1 MYKFCRKGKR
11 MNFKLKK
18 IERIVKKIN
27 DFDKNMQELSDEDLK
42 AKTAE
47 FKEKIEKGTKLEML
61 LPEAFAVA
69 REAAFRVLGMK
80 PYDVQ
85 LMGGIALF
93 YGDIAEQKTGEGK
106 TLTAVAPCY
115 LIALAGKGVHVVT
128 VNDYLAKRDAEQMG
142 KVHEFLGL
150 TVGCIL
156 NQMNPDE
163 RRKQYACDITYV
175 TNNELGFDYLRDNMA
190 IYKNQLVQRGLYYAI
205 IDEADSV
212 LIDEARTPLII
223 SGQSGKSTKLYTA
236 CDVFVKQLTRGEGD
250 DELSKLDAISG
261 ESVQEDG
268 DFLVNEKDKIVR
280 LTEEGT
286 KKAEKY
292 FGVQNLA
299 DPENLEIR
307 HNIILALR
315 AHNLMKKDKDYVV
328 KNGEVLIVDEFTGRI
343 MPGRRYS
350 DGLHQAIEAK
360 EGVEIKRESVTNAT
374 ITFQN
379 LFNKYER
386 KGGMTGTG
394 ITERKEFRDIYG
406 MDVVQIPTNKPV
418 IRKDKEDLIF
428 KTQKDKYCAVLK
440 DVLDAHKKGQPVL
453 IGTANIETSE
463 TLSRMLRKMKIRHN
477 VLNAKEFEREAD
489 IVADAG
495 QYGAVTIATN
505 MAGRGTDIKLDERA
519 KAAGGLK
526 IIGTERN
533 DARRIDDQLRGRAG
547 RQGDPGES
555 RFYISLEDDL
565 MRLFGKDNLRA
576 SFEKMG
582 VKDGEALDS
591 KMLSKAVRNAQKRI
605 ESNNYGIRKN
615 VLDYDMVMNEQREII
630 YAEHR
635 KVLNGE
641 NVRDMVMR
649 MLDDLIDQLVDKYL
663 PDAKK
668 GWDRSGLSEDLA
680 KIFPDFNPTVIKEA
694 GTTKAYKKIL
704 KKYAK
709 KSYEVK
715 EEECP
720 RTEYMRELER
730 IYILRINDTKW
741 MDHIDAMDKLRQGAH
756 LQAYGQ
762 KDPVT
767 VYREQAYNRFDKMMF
782 EIEKELITMLMH
794 TKFTVEG

>member
-1 MYKFCRKGKR
+1 

-18 IERIVKKIN
+18 IKRIVKKIN

-47 FKEKIEKGTKLEML
+47 FKEKIEKGTKLETL

-156 NQMNPDE
+156 NQMNSDE

-236 CDVFVKQLTRGEGD
+236 CDVFVKQLTRGEGN

-286 KKAEKY
+286 KKTEKY
-292 FGVQNLA
+292 FGIKNLA

-315 AHNLMKKDKDYVV
+315 AHNLMKKDKDYGV

-406 MDVVQIPTNKPV
+406 MDVVQIPTNRPV
-418 IRKDKEDLIF
+418 IRKDMDDLVF
-428 KTQKDKYCAVLK
+428 KTKKDKYCAVLK
-440 DVLDAHKKGQPVL
+440 EVLEANKKGQPVL
-453 IGTANIETSE
+453 IGTSTIETSE

-489 IVADAG
+489 IIADAG

-519 KAAGGLK
+519 KQAGGLK

-547 RQGDPGES
+547 RQGDPGDS

-565 MRLFGKDNLRA
+565 MRLFGKDNLMNT
-576 SFEKMG
+576 FEKIG

-630 YAEHR
+630 YAERR

-649 MLDDLIDQLVDKYL
+649 MLDDLIDQLVNRYL
-663 PDAKK
+663 PDTKK
-668 GWDRSGLSEDLA
+668 EWNRSGLSEDLA
-680 KIFPDFNPTVIKEA
+680 KIFPDFNPTVIKGV

-720 RTEYMRELER
+720 RTKYMRELER
-730 IYILRINDTKW
+730 IYFLRINDTKW

>member
-1 MYKFCRKGKR
+1 

-150 TVGCIL
+150 TVVCIL

-315 AHNLMKKDKDYVV
+315 ARNLMKKDKDYVV

-360 EGVEIKRESVTNAT
+360 EDVEIKRESVTNAT

-591 KMLSKAVRNAQKRI
+591 KMFSKAVRNAQKRI

-630 YAEHR
+630 YAERR

-668 GWDRSGLSEDLA
+668 GWDRSGLSEELA
-680 KIFPDFNPTVIKEA
+680 NVFPDFNLTVIKGA
-694 GTTKAYKKIL
+694 GTAKAYKKIL

-715 EEECP
+715 EEECQ

-730 IYILRINDTKW
+730 VYFLRINDAKW

-794 TKFTVEG
+794 TKFETKD

>member
-1 MYKFCRKGKR
+1 

-47 FKEKIEKGTKLEML
+47 FKEKIEKGTKLETL

-80 PYDVQ
+80 PYNVQ

-236 CDVFVKQLTRGEGD
+236 CDVFIKQLTRGEGD

-360 EGVEIKRESVTNAT
+360 EDVEIKRESVTNAT

-630 YAEHR
+630 YAERR

-668 GWDRSGLSEDLA
+668 GWDRSGLSEELA
-680 KIFPDFNPTVIKEA
+680 NVFPDFNLTVIKGA
-694 GTTKAYKKIL
+694 GTAKAYKKIL

-715 EEECP
+715 EEECQ

-730 IYILRINDTKW
+730 VYFLRINDAKW

-794 TKFTVEG
+794 TKFETKD

>member
-1 MYKFCRKGKR
+1 

-93 YGDIAEQKTGEGK
+93 YGDIADQKTGEGK

-115 LIALAGKGVHVVT
+115 IIALAGKGVHVVT

-212 LIDEARTPLII
+212 LSDEARTPLII

-360 EGVEIKRESVTNAT
+360 EDVEIKRESVTNAT

-565 MRLFGKDNLRA
+565 MRLFGKDNLKA

-630 YAEHR
+630 YAERR

-668 GWDRSGLSEDLA
+668 GWDRSGLSEELA
-680 KIFPDFNPTVIKEA
+680 NVFPDFNLTVIKGA
-694 GTTKAYKKIL
+694 GTAKAYKKIL

-715 EEECP
+715 EEECQ

-730 IYILRINDTKW
+730 VYFLRINDAKW

-794 TKFTVEG
+794 TKFETKD

>member
-1 MYKFCRKGKR
+1 

-18 IERIVKKIN
+18 IKRIVKKIN

-47 FKEKIEKGTKLEML
+47 FKEKIEKGTKLETL

-80 PYDVQ
+80 PYNVQ

-163 RRKQYACDITYV
+163 RRKQYACDIIYV

-292 FGVQNLA
+292 FGIANLA

-315 AHNLMKKDKDYVV
+315 AHSLMKKDKDYVV

-440 DVLDAHKKGQPVL
+440 DILEAHKKGQPVL
-453 IGTANIETSE
+453 IGTANIEASE
-463 TLSRMLRKMKIRHN
+463 TLSRMLREMKIRHN

-547 RQGDPGES
+547 RQGDPGDS

-565 MRLFGKDNLRA
+565 MRLFGKDNLMNT
-576 SFEKMG
+576 FEKIG

-630 YAEHR
+630 YAERR

-649 MLDDLIDQLVDKYL
+649 MLDDLIDQLVNRYL
-663 PDAKK
+663 PDTKK
-668 GWDRSGLSEDLA
+668 EWNRSGLSEDLA
-680 KIFPDFNPTVIKEA
+680 KIFPDFNPTVIKGV

-730 IYILRINDTKW
+730 IYFLRINDTKW

>member
-1 MYKFCRKGKR
+1 MQKGKNR
-11 MNFKLKK
+11 MKFKLKK

-47 FKEKIEKGTKLEML
+47 FKEKIEKGAKLEML

-236 CDVFVKQLTRGEGD
+236 CDVFVRQLVRGEGN

-292 FGVQNLA
+292 FGIKNLA
-299 DPENLEIR
+299 DPGNLEIR

-406 MDVVQIPTNKPV
+406 MDVVQIPTNKLV

-453 IGTANIETSE
+453 IGTANIEASE

-547 RQGDPGES
+547 RQGDPGDS

-565 MRLFGKDNLRA
+565 MRLFGKDNLMNT
-576 SFEKMG
+576 FEKIG
-582 VKDGEALDS
+582 VKEGEALDS

-630 YAEHR
+630 YAERR

-649 MLDDLIDQLVDKYL
+649 MLDDLIDQLVNGYL
-663 PDAKK
+663 PDTKK
-668 GWDRSGLSEDLA
+668 EWNRSGLSEDLA
-680 KIFPDFNPTVIKEA
+680 KIFPDFNPTVIKGV

-709 KSYEVK
+709 KSYEAK

-730 IYILRINDTKW
+730 VYFLRINDAKW

>member
-1 MYKFCRKGKR
+1 

-286 KKAEKY
+286 KKTEKY
-292 FGVQNLA
+292 FGIKNLA

-315 AHNLMKKDKDYVV
+315 AHSLMKKDKDYVV
-328 KNGEVLIVDEFTGRI
+328 KEGEVLIVDEFTGRI

-630 YAEHR
+630 YAERR

-668 GWDRSGLSEDLA
+668 GWDRSGLSEELA
-680 KIFPDFNPTVIKEA
+680 NVFPDFNLTVIKGA
-694 GTTKAYKKIL
+694 GTAKAYKKIL

-709 KSYEVK
+709 KSYEIK
-715 EEECP
+715 EEECQ

-730 IYILRINDTKW
+730 VYFLRINDAKW

-794 TKFTVEG
+794 TKFETKD

>member
-1 MYKFCRKGKR
+1 

-18 IERIVKKIN
+18 IKRIVKKIN

-69 REAAFRVLGMK
+69 KEAAFRVLGMK

-115 LIALAGKGVHVVT
+115 LIALAGRGVHVVT

-163 RRKQYACDITYV
+163 RCKQYACDITYV

-292 FGVQNLA
+292 FGIANLA

-394 ITERKEFRDIYG
+394 ITERKEFRDIYD

-630 YAEHR
+630 YAERR

-668 GWDRSGLSEDLA
+668 GWDRSGLSEELA
-680 KIFPDFNPTVIKEA
+680 NVFPDFNLTVIKGA
-694 GTTKAYKKIL
+694 GTAKAYKKIL

-715 EEECP
+715 EEECQ

-730 IYILRINDTKW
+730 VYFLRINDAKW

-794 TKFTVEG
+794 TKFETKD

>member
-1 MYKFCRKGKR
+1 

-128 VNDYLAKRDAEQMG
+128 VNDYLAKRDTEQMG

-360 EGVEIKRESVTNAT
+360 EDVEIKRESVTNAT

-630 YAEHR
+630 YAERR

-668 GWDRSGLSEDLA
+668 GWDRSGLSEELA
-680 KIFPDFNPTVIKEA
+680 NVFPDFNLTVIKGA
-694 GTTKAYKKIL
+694 GTAKAYKKIL

-730 IYILRINDTKW
+730 VYFLRINDAKW

>member
-1 MYKFCRKGKR
+1 MQKGKNR
-11 MNFKLKK
+11 MKFKLKK

-47 FKEKIEKGTKLEML
+47 FKEKIEKGTKLETL

-115 LIALAGKGVHVVT
+115 FIALAGKGVHVVT

-156 NQMNPDE
+156 NQMNSDE

-236 CDVFVKQLTRGEGD
+236 CDVFVKQLTRGEGN

-286 KKAEKY
+286 KKTEKY
-292 FGVQNLA
+292 FGIKNLA

-394 ITERKEFRDIYG
+394 ITERKEFRDIYD
-406 MDVVQIPTNKPV
+406 MDVVQIPTNRPV
-418 IRKDKEDLIF
+418 IRKDMDDLVF
-428 KTQKDKYCAVLK
+428 KTKKDKYCAVLK
-440 DVLDAHKKGQPVL
+440 EVLEANKKGQPVL
-453 IGTANIETSE
+453 IGTSTIETSE

-489 IVADAG
+489 IIADAG

-519 KAAGGLK
+519 KQAGGLK

-547 RQGDPGES
+547 RQGDPGDS

-565 MRLFGKDNLRA
+565 MRLFGKDNLMNT
-576 SFEKMG
+576 FEKIG

-630 YAEHR
+630 YAERR

-649 MLDDLIDQLVDKYL
+649 MLDDLIDQLVNRYL
-663 PDAKK
+663 PDTKK
-668 GWDRSGLSEDLA
+668 EWNRSGLSEDLA
-680 KIFPDFNPTVIKEA
+680 KIFPDFNPTVIKGV

-730 IYILRINDTKW
+730 IYFLRINDTKW

>member
-1 MYKFCRKGKR
+1 

-27 DFDKNMQELSDEDLK
+27 DFDKNMQELSDENLK

-360 EGVEIKRESVTNAT
+360 EDVEIKRESVTNAT

-630 YAEHR
+630 YAERR

-668 GWDRSGLSEDLA
+668 GWDRSGLSEELA
-680 KIFPDFNPTVIKEA
+680 NVFPDFNLTVIKGA
-694 GTTKAYKKIL
+694 GTAKAYKKIL

-715 EEECP
+715 EEECQ

-730 IYILRINDTKW
+730 VYFLRINDAKW

>member
-1 MYKFCRKGKR
+1 

-93 YGDIAEQKTGEGK
+93 YGDIVEQKTGEGK

-286 KKAEKY
+286 KKTEKY
-292 FGVQNLA
+292 FGIKNLA

-315 AHNLMKKDKDYVV
+315 AHSLMKKDKDYVV
-328 KNGEVLIVDEFTGRI
+328 KEGEVLIVDEFTGRI

-630 YAEHR
+630 YAERR

-668 GWDRSGLSEDLA
+668 GWDRSGLSEELA
-680 KIFPDFNPTVIKEA
+680 NVFPDFNLTVIKGA
-694 GTTKAYKKIL
+694 GTAKAYKKIL

-715 EEECP
+715 EEECQ

-730 IYILRINDTKW
+730 VYFLRINDAKW

>member
-1 MYKFCRKGKR
+1 

-18 IERIVKKIN
+18 IKRIVKKIN

-47 FKEKIEKGTKLEML
+47 FKEKIEKGTKLETL

-80 PYDVQ
+80 PYNVQ

-163 RRKQYACDITYV
+163 RRKQYACDIIYV

-292 FGVQNLA
+292 FGIANLA

-315 AHNLMKKDKDYVV
+315 AHSLMKKDKDYVV

-440 DVLDAHKKGQPVL
+440 DILEAHKKGQPVL
-453 IGTANIETSE
+453 IGTANIEASE

-547 RQGDPGES
+547 RQGDPGDS

-565 MRLFGKDNLRA
+565 MRLFGKDNLMNT
-576 SFEKMG
+576 FEKIG

-630 YAEHR
+630 YAERR

-649 MLDDLIDQLVDKYL
+649 MLDDLIDQLVNRYL
-663 PDAKK
+663 PDTKK
-668 GWDRSGLSEDLA
+668 EWNRSGLSEDLA
-680 KIFPDFNPTVIKEA
+680 KIFPDFNPTVIKGV

-730 IYILRINDTKW
+730 IYSLRINDTKW

>member
-1 MYKFCRKGKR
+1 

-18 IERIVKKIN
+18 IKRIVKKIN

-47 FKEKIEKGTKLEML
+47 FKEKIEKGTKLETL

-80 PYDVQ
+80 PYNVQ

-163 RRKQYACDITYV
+163 RRKQYACDIIYV

-292 FGVQNLA
+292 FGIANLA

-315 AHNLMKKDKDYVV
+315 AHSLMKKDKDYVV

-630 YAEHR
+630 YAERR

-668 GWDRSGLSEDLA
+668 GWDRSGLSEELA
-680 KIFPDFNPTVIKEA
+680 NVFPDFNLTVIKGA
-694 GTTKAYKKIL
+694 GTAKAYKKIL

-715 EEECP
+715 EEECQ

-730 IYILRINDTKW
+730 VYFLRINDAKW

-794 TKFTVEG
+794 TKFETKD

>member
-1 MYKFCRKGKR
+1 

-299 DPENLEIR
+299 DQENLEIR

-315 AHNLMKKDKDYVV
+315 ARNLMKKDKDYVV

-360 EGVEIKRESVTNAT
+360 EDVEIKRESVTNAT

-630 YAEHR
+630 YAERR

-668 GWDRSGLSEDLA
+668 GWDRSGLSEELA
-680 KIFPDFNPTVIKEA
+680 NVFPDFNLTVIKGA
-694 GTTKAYKKIL
+694 GTAKAYKKIL

-715 EEECP
+715 EEECQ

-730 IYILRINDTKW
+730 VYFLRINDAKW
-741 MDHIDAMDKLRQGAH
+741 MDHIDSMDKLRQGAH

-794 TKFTVEG
+794 TKFETKD

>member
-1 MYKFCRKGKR
+1 

-47 FKEKIEKGTKLEML
+47 FKEKIEKGTKLETL
-61 LPEAFAVA
+61 LSEAFAVA

-236 CDVFVKQLTRGEGD
+236 CDVFVRQLVRGESN

-286 KKAEKY
+286 KKTEKY
-292 FGVQNLA
+292 FGIKNLA

-315 AHNLMKKDKDYVV
+315 AHSLMKKDKDYVV
-328 KNGEVLIVDEFTGRI
+328 KEGEVLIVDEFTGRI

-615 VLDYDMVMNEQREII
+615 VLDYDIVMNEQREII
-630 YAEHR
+630 YAERR

-649 MLDDLIDQLVDKYL
+649 MLDDLIDQLIDKYL

-668 GWDRSGLSEDLA
+668 GWDRSGLSEELA
-680 KIFPDFNPTVIKEA
+680 NVFPDFNLTVIKGA
-694 GTTKAYKKIL
+694 GTAKAYKKIL

-730 IYILRINDTKW
+730 VYFLRINDAKW

-794 TKFTVEG
+794 TKFETKD

>member
-1 MYKFCRKGKR
+1 

-18 IERIVKKIN
+18 IKRIVKKIN

-47 FKEKIEKGTKLEML
+47 FKEKIEKGTKLETL

-80 PYDVQ
+80 PYNVQ

-292 FGVQNLA
+292 FGIANLA

-406 MDVVQIPTNKPV
+406 MDVVQIPTNRPV
-418 IRKDKEDLIF
+418 IRKDMDDLVF
-428 KTQKDKYCAVLK
+428 KTKKDKYCAVLK
-440 DVLDAHKKGQPVL
+440 EVLEANKKGQPVL
-453 IGTANIETSE
+453 IGTSTIETSE

-489 IVADAG
+489 IIADAG

-519 KAAGGLK
+519 KQAGGLK

-547 RQGDPGES
+547 RQGDPGDS

-565 MRLFGKDNLRA
+565 MRLFGKDNLMNT
-576 SFEKMG
+576 FEKIG

-630 YAEHR
+630 YAERR

-649 MLDDLIDQLVDKYL
+649 MLDDLIDQLVNRYL
-663 PDAKK
+663 PDTKK
-668 GWDRSGLSEDLA
+668 EWNRSGLSEDLA
-680 KIFPDFNPTVIKEA
+680 KISPDFNPTVIKGV

-730 IYILRINDTKW
+730 IYFLRINDTKW

>member
-1 MYKFCRKGKR
+1 M
-11 MNFKLKK
+11 
-18 IERIVKKIN
+18 
-27 DFDKNMQELSDEDLK
+27 
-42 AKTAE
+42 
-47 FKEKIEKGTKLEML
+47 
-61 LPEAFAVA
+61 
-69 REAAFRVLGMK
+69 
-80 PYDVQ
+80 
-85 LMGGIALF
+85 
-93 YGDIAEQKTGEGK
+93 
-106 TLTAVAPCY
+106 
-115 LIALAGKGVHVVT
+115 
-128 VNDYLAKRDAEQMG
+128 
-142 KVHEFLGL
+142 
-150 TVGCIL
+150 
-156 NQMNPDE
+156 
-163 RRKQYACDITYV
+163 
-175 TNNELGFDYLRDNMA
+175 
-190 IYKNQLVQRGLYYAI
+190 
-205 IDEADSV
+205 
-212 LIDEARTPLII
+212 
-223 SGQSGKSTKLYTA
+223 
-236 CDVFVKQLTRGEGD
+236 
-250 DELSKLDAISG
+250 
-261 ESVQEDG
+261 
-268 DFLVNEKDKIVR
+268 
-280 LTEEGT
+280 
-286 KKAEKY
+286 
-292 FGVQNLA
+292 
-299 DPENLEIR
+299 
-307 HNIILALR
+307 
-315 AHNLMKKDKDYVV
+315 
-328 KNGEVLIVDEFTGRI
+328 EVLIVDEFTGRI

-605 ESNNYGIRKN
+605 ENNNYGIRKN
-615 VLDYDMVMNEQREII
+615 VLDYDMVMKEQREII
-630 YAEHR
+630 YAERR

-668 GWDRSGLSEDLA
+668 GWDRSGLSEELA
-680 KIFPDFNPTVIKEA
+680 NVFPDFNLTVIKGA
-694 GTTKAYKKIL
+694 GTAKAYKKIL

-715 EEECP
+715 EEECQ

-730 IYILRINDTKW
+730 VYFLRINDAKW

-794 TKFTVEG
+794 TKFETKD

>member
-1 MYKFCRKGKR
+1 
-11 MNFKLKK
+11 
-18 IERIVKKIN
+18 
-27 DFDKNMQELSDEDLK
+27 
-42 AKTAE
+42 
-47 FKEKIEKGTKLEML
+47 
-61 LPEAFAVA
+61 
-69 REAAFRVLGMK
+69 MK
-80 PYDVQ
+80 
-85 LMGGIALF
+85 
-93 YGDIAEQKTGEGK
+93 
-106 TLTAVAPCY
+106 
-115 LIALAGKGVHVVT
+115 
-128 VNDYLAKRDAEQMG
+128 
-142 KVHEFLGL
+142 
-150 TVGCIL
+150 
-156 NQMNPDE
+156 
-163 RRKQYACDITYV
+163 
-175 TNNELGFDYLRDNMA
+175 
-190 IYKNQLVQRGLYYAI
+190 
-205 IDEADSV
+205 
-212 LIDEARTPLII
+212 
-223 SGQSGKSTKLYTA
+223 
-236 CDVFVKQLTRGEGD
+236 
-250 DELSKLDAISG
+250 
-261 ESVQEDG
+261 
-268 DFLVNEKDKIVR
+268 
-280 LTEEGT
+280 
-286 KKAEKY
+286 
-292 FGVQNLA
+292 
-299 DPENLEIR
+299 
-307 HNIILALR
+307 
-315 AHNLMKKDKDYVV
+315 
-328 KNGEVLIVDEFTGRI
+328 FTGRI

-360 EGVEIKRESVTNAT
+360 EDVEIKRESVTNAT

-630 YAEHR
+630 YAERR
-635 KVLNGE
+635 KV
-641 NVRDMVMR
+641 
-649 MLDDLIDQLVDKYL
+649 
-663 PDAKK
+663 
-668 GWDRSGLSEDLA
+668 W
-680 KIFPDFNPTVIKEA
+680 
-694 GTTKAYKKIL
+694 
-704 KKYAK
+704 
-709 KSYEVK
+709 
-715 EEECP
+715 
-720 RTEYMRELER
+720 
-730 IYILRINDTKW
+730 
-741 MDHIDAMDKLRQGAH
+741 
-756 LQAYGQ
+756 
-762 KDPVT
+762 
-767 VYREQAYNRFDKMMF
+767 
-782 EIEKELITMLMH
+782 
-794 TKFTVEG
+794 

>member
-1 MYKFCRKGKR
+1 

-236 CDVFVKQLTRGEGD
+236 CDVFVRQLVRGEGN

-292 FGVQNLA
+292 FGIKNLA
-299 DPENLEIR
+299 DPGNLEIR

-406 MDVVQIPTNKPV
+406 MDVVQIPTNKLV

-453 IGTANIETSE
+453 IGTANIEASE

-547 RQGDPGES
+547 RQGDPGDS

-565 MRLFGKDNLRA
+565 MRLFGKDNLMNT
-576 SFEKMG
+576 FEKIG
-582 VKDGEALDS
+582 VKEGEALDS

-630 YAEHR
+630 YAERR

-649 MLDDLIDQLVDKYL
+649 MLDDLIDQLVNGYL
-663 PDAKK
+663 PDTKK
-668 GWDRSGLSEDLA
+668 EWNRSGLSEDLA
-680 KIFPDFNPTVIKEA
+680 KIFPDFNPTVIKGV

-709 KSYEVK
+709 KSYEAK

-730 IYILRINDTKW
+730 VYFLRINDAKW

>member
-1 MYKFCRKGKR
+1 MK
-11 MNFKLKK
+11 FKLKK

-47 FKEKIEKGTKLEML
+47 FKEKIEKGAKLEML

-236 CDVFVKQLTRGEGD
+236 CDVFVKQLTRGEGN

-286 KKAEKY
+286 RKAEKY

-394 ITERKEFRDIYG
+394 ITERKEFRYIYG

-453 IGTANIETSE
+453 IGTANIVTSE

-519 KAAGGLK
+519 KAVGGLK

-547 RQGDPGES
+547 RQGDPGDS

-565 MRLFGKDNLRA
+565 MRLFGKDNLMNT
-576 SFEKMG
+576 FEKIG
-582 VKDGEALDS
+582 VKEGEALDS

-630 YAEHR
+630 YAERR

-649 MLDDLIDQLVDKYL
+649 MLDDLIDQLVNGYL
-663 PDAKK
+663 PDTKK
-668 GWDRSGLSEDLA
+668 EWNRSGLSEDLA
-680 KIFPDFNPTVIKEA
+680 KIFPDFNPTVIKGV

-709 KSYEVK
+709 KSYEAK

-730 IYILRINDTKW
+730 VYFLRINDAKW

>member
-1 MYKFCRKGKR
+1 

-47 FKEKIEKGTKLEML
+47 FKEKIEKGTKLETL

-128 VNDYLAKRDAEQMG
+128 VNDYLAKRDAEQIG

-236 CDVFVKQLTRGEGD
+236 CDVFVRQLVRGESN

-286 KKAEKY
+286 KKTEKY
-292 FGVQNLA
+292 FGIKNLA

-315 AHNLMKKDKDYVV
+315 AHSLMKKDKDYVV
-328 KNGEVLIVDEFTGRI
+328 KEGEVLIVDEFTGRI

-630 YAEHR
+630 YAERR

-668 GWDRSGLSEDLA
+668 GWDRSGLFEELA
-680 KIFPDFNPTVIKEA
+680 NVFPDFNLTVIKGA
-694 GTTKAYKKIL
+694 GTAKAYKKIL

-715 EEECP
+715 EEECQ

-730 IYILRINDTKW
+730 VYFLRINDAKW

-782 EIEKELITMLMH
+782 KIEKELITMLMH
-794 TKFTVEG
+794 TKFETKD